1 MLQGI
6 FHVTFQSSLA
16 TVGEGIAVFDA
27 CGVHGANDNHV
38 FRGRQDDGEAKTRL
52 LVEICHLHGE
62 KYPAFGTLS
71 AINLDLSVTAI
82 TADGFRASGT
92 ILEAPGIRL
101 NVVGKKLGDLVDE
114 EEA

>member
-16 TVGEGIAVFDA
+16 TMGEGIAVFDA

-38 FRGRQDDGEAKTRL
+38 FRGRQDDGDADTRL
-52 LVEICHLHGE
+52 TVEIRHLHGE
-62 KYPAFGTLS
+62 KYPSFGQLS
-71 AINLDLSVTAI
+71 AINLDLTVTAI
-82 TADGFRASGT
+82 TAGGFRASGT

-101 NVVGKKLGDLVDE
+101 NVVGKMLGDLMGE